1 MPPWTVKKIDI
12 MRCGG
17 DILPFDTIRK
27 CMRHPS
33 IKKALALF
41 NSNLTRPIALSTFMR
56 KMIASLCVLRHAQ
69 LARLYPLAGPF
80 LDLSPSSVDA
90 LRDAIL
96 CAPHSGLTVLLED
109 NRHLLH
115 KTTDLAYFQLRV
127 LCTLTPHEFQRTTTD
142 EANDD
147 PRKCK
152 GGWIRRPRDR
162 TEIARDQ
169 AVARRRACVRAL
181 ST

>member
-1 MPPWTVKKIDI
+1 

-56 KMIASLCVLRHAQ
+56 KMTASLCVLRHAQ
-69 LARLYPLAGPF
+69 LVRLYPLAGPF
-80 LDLSPSSVDA
+80 LDLSPRSVDA

-96 CAPHSGLTVLLED
+96 CAPHSGLTMLLEE
-109 NRHLLH
+109 NQHLLH
-115 KTTDLAYFQLRV
+115 NIKDLAYFQLRV
-127 LCTLTPHEFQRTTTD
+127 LCTLTPHDFQRTMID
-142 EANDD
+142 EVNDD

-152 GGWIRRPRDR
+152 GGWIR
-162 TEIARDQ
+162 
-169 AVARRRACVRAL
+169 
-181 ST
+181 